1 MVPVVPGP
9 GTMPGFGAPAT
20 ACVAPTYATAGSVA
34 PPAKYTGP
42 DPALRFTCRRG
53 SFLPA
58 TGGCTG
64 AAPAPGCTVPECA
77 TDAATRH
84 PAATSGMTTAAVR
97 PNVLFIA
104 SSFGFEPQGARQHG
118 PLFKAN

>member
-1 MVPVVPGP
+1 MVPFVPGP

-58 TGGCTG
+58 TGGVPRPG
-64 AAPAPGCTVPECA
+64 A
-77 TDAATRH
+77 
-84 PAATSGMTTAAVR
+84 
-97 PNVLFIA
+97 
-104 SSFGFEPQGARQHG
+104 GARPYGSRVRDRRGDQAPSRNQRHDDCG
-118 PLFKAN
+118 RAAERTLH